1 MNTKYSKTLIEQ
13 ARFLAFSGEIP
24 NKSIGKF
31 LGLSKN
37 ELEYILYKLKHEERL
52 SIVETFDNLIS
63 YGCVNDEA

>member
-1 MNTKYSKTLIEQ
+1 MNTKYSKSLIEQ

-37 ELEYILYKLKHEERL
+37 ELEYIIYKLKHEKRL
-52 SIVETFDNLIS
+52 SIVEHFDSIFTF
-63 YGCVNDEA
+63 GCHHDKS